1 MRKLISDAF
10 ETIGDSYIALRQKEI
25 DAYIEEHKQEHDDA
39 IRSSFFIDQKDPER
53 SYRLSLLCANYT
65 LYARKGEEA
74 LIVELSPNVALP
86 YTKEEPR
93 EEKHT
98 ETTINVNPIVE
109 KEAESVRDIEKI
121 EETEEK
127 EDPFANIKRRSF
139 QEKLKKSSPD
149 LKKNYKAIK
158 DAALAK
164 GLKGRVSKFADT
176 YHLGRKTYLR
186 ITIAGKTLKCH
197 FAISVKD
204 YSDTAIPLED
214 VGEKRGYADTPSLL
228 RVKSSLACR
237 RAIKLISDMV
247 GETEDKE

>member
-1 MRKLISDAF
+1 MQKLISDAF
-10 ETIGDSYIALRQKEI
+10 ETLGDSYITLRQKEF
-25 DAYIEEHKQEHDDA
+25 DAYIEEHKQEHDEA
-39 IRSSFFIDQKDPER
+39 LSSSFFTAQKDPEH

-74 LIVELSPNVALP
+74 LIVELSPNVNLP
-86 YTKEEPR
+86 YVKEEAKV
-93 EEKHT
+93 EKVV
-98 ETTINVNPIVE
+98 ETPTNIEPVVE
-109 KEAESVRDIEKI
+109 KEAESTEDIEKTEDV
-121 EETEEK
+121 EEP
-127 EDPFANIKRRSF
+127 EDPFANIQRRSF
-139 QEKLKKSSPD
+139 QEKLKKASPD

-158 DAALAK
+158 EAALAK

-197 FAISVKD
+197 FAVAAKD

-214 VGEKRGYADTPSLL
+214 VSDKRGYADTPSLL

-247 GETEDKE
+247 GENEEKE